1 MDFAVARKRMI
12 QEQLIARGIQEGR
25 LLEVME
31 RIPRHE
37 FVEPGLASQ
46 AYEDRPLNIGL
57 KQTISQPY
65 MVAFMTESLNLTG
78 GERVLEIGTGSG
90 YQTAVLCELVKR
102 VYSIERMKELSN
114 RARRTLYRLGYIN
127 FDLRIGDGTIGW
139 PEEAPFD
146 RILVTASTP
155 SVPPPYLEQLKKG
168 GSLLIPVGNESDQEL
183 IRITK
188 REKGFQ
194 EEKLIGC
201 RFVKLCGQ
209 YGWKEE

>member
-1 MDFAVARKRMI
+1 MI